1 MKCVQVQGR
10 PNPSM
15 ENGGEH
21 KVPSLD
27 KEQWASDSAKSKDVF
42 FESIGPGKFTTHSRL
57 HRQNIQS
64 YKGSTNST

>member
-1 MKCVQVQGR
+1 MKRVQVQGK

-21 KVPSLD
+21 KIPSLD

-42 FESIGPGKFTTHSRL
+42 FKSVGPGKLAILQWKTHTFKTT
-57 HRQNIQS
+57 
-64 YKGSTNST
+64 